1 MSLQWWP
8 EKAAVRFVMGLMG
21 HAFCIVGVLMATVL
35 ATLGLVLMS
44 SACSVV
50 LEESGSAAPS

>member
-1 MSLQWWP
+1 MSLQWP
-8 EKAAVRFVMGLMG
+8 EKAAVRFVMGQ
-21 HAFCIVGVLMATVL
+21 AFCVGVLMATVL

-44 SACSVV
+44 SACSLV